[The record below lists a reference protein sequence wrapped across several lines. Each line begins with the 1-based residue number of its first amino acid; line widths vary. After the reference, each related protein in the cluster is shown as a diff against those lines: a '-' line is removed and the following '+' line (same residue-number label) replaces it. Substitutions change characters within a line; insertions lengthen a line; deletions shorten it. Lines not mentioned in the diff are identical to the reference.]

1 METIDTEWLVVVVL
15 FEREVVNDKVT
26 GLIPTHIIIVFL
38 RLKINHVQDNL

>member
-15 FEREVVNDKVT
+15 SEREVVNDEVT

-38 RLKINHVQDNL
+38 RFKINHV